1 MMGRHLPDP
10 FQLWL
15 GLFRYLDLRPTA
27 FLGGK
32 AALMLL
38 ASRLRDTFPFYYGWV
53 VVGASSAVVFARMA
67 PAITTLTVLIFP
79 MSQQLGW
86 SRTLIAGSVSAGA
99 IASLV
104 LSPVV
109 GWAIDRYGARPVLV
123 LSVLGLGLAMV
134 SLAWATVP
142 FTFYLAFAAGRVVFH
157 TSAPIGASTVAARW
171 FIRKRG
177 RAIGMIFLFGAIGG
191 IVFTMVASLVV
202 ESHGL
207 RATWIAIGLIVL
219 VFSVVPPLLLV
230 AERPED
236 IGLLPDGVKPDREI
250 PKTEAQ
256 TAVIPQ
262 ARGIDDDSWTL
273 REAVGTR
280 TFWILVSMGFTSFF
294 VHTSIGVHMGAYFRD
309 IGLGATSAALAV
321 SLSWTVSAV
330 FSITWGW
337 VTDRVDVRYAY
348 SGMFLVQAVST
359 LYLILASGTLGVF
372 IAAGFFGIVSAG
384 SNVVPSVMYANYFGR
399 SSLGKIRGL
408 GEVGVLLGQATGPV
422 IAGIL
427 FELQGGYS
435 TIFTVFVV
443 LALACS
449 LVVLKAKAPVKKTA
463 VTAG

>member
-1 MMGRHLPDP
+1 
-10 FQLWL
+10 
-15 GLFRYLDLRPTA
+15 
-27 FLGGK
+27 
-32 AALMLL
+32 MLL
-38 ASRLRDTFPFYYGWV
+38 ASRLRDTFPFYYGWI
-53 VVGASSAVVFARMA
+53 VVGASSTVVFARMA

-123 LSVLGLGLAMV
+123 VSVAGLGLAMV

-177 RAIGMIFLFGAIGG
+177 RAIGIIFLFGAIGG

-207 RATWIAIGLIVL
+207 RATWIAIGLVVL
-219 VFSVVPPLLLV
+219 VFSVAPPLLLV

-236 IGLLPDGVKPDREI
+236 IGLLPDGVEPDLAM
-250 PKTEAQ
+250 PSTEDQRAVRPGFSGEQ
-256 TAVIPQ
+256 AAVITQ
-262 ARGIDDDSWTL
+262 VRRDDDDSWTL
-273 REAVGTR
+273 REAIGTR
-280 TFWILVSMGFTSFF
+280 AFWILVSMGFTSFF

-309 IGLGATSAALAV
+309 IGLGAISAALAV

-330 FSITWGW
+330 FSVTWGW
-337 VTDRVDVRYAY
+337 VTDRIEVRYAY
-348 SGMFLVQAVST
+348 SGMFLVQAGST

-372 IAAGFFGIVSAG
+372 LAAGFFGIVSAG
-384 SNVVPSVMYANYFGR
+384 FNVVPSVMYANYFGR
-399 SSLGKIRGL
+399 SSLGRIRGL
-408 GEVGVLLGQATGPV
+408 GEAGVLLGQGTGPV

-427 FELQGGYS
+427 FEIQGSYS
-435 TIFTVFVV
+435 MIFWVFV
-443 LALACS
+443 ALSLTCS
-449 LVVLKAKAPVKKTA
+449 LVVLKAKAPVKRAATVA
-463 VTAG
+463 AG

>member
-1 MMGRHLPDP
+1 
-10 FQLWL
+10 
-15 GLFRYLDLRPTA
+15 
-27 FLGGK
+27 
-32 AALMLL
+32 MLL
-38 ASRLRDTFPFYYGWV
+38 ASRLRDTFPFYYGWI
-53 VVGASSAVVFARMA
+53 VVGASSTVVFARMA

-123 LSVLGLGLAMV
+123 VSVAGLGLAMV
-134 SLAWATVP
+134 SLAWATAP

-177 RAIGMIFLFGAIGG
+177 RAIGIIFLFGAIGG

-207 RATWIAIGLIVL
+207 RATWIAIGLVVL
-219 VFSVVPPLLLV
+219 VFSVAPSLLLV

-236 IGLLPDGVKPDREI
+236 IGLLPDGVEPDLAM
-250 PKTEAQ
+250 PSTEDQRAVRPGFSGEQ
-256 TAVIPQ
+256 AAVITQ
-262 ARGIDDDSWTL
+262 VRRDDDDSWTL

-280 TFWILVSMGFTSFF
+280 TFWVLVSMGFTSFF

-309 IGLGATSAALAV
+309 IGLGAISAALAV

-330 FSITWGW
+330 FSVTWGW
-337 VTDRVDVRYAY
+337 VTDRIEVRYAY
-348 SGMFLVQAVST
+348 SGMFLVQAGST

-372 IAAGFFGIVSAG
+372 LAAGFFGIVSAG
-384 SNVVPSVMYANYFGR
+384 FNVVPSVMYANYFGR
-399 SSLGKIRGL
+399 SSLGRIRGL
-408 GEVGVLLGQATGPV
+408 GEAGVLLGQGTGPV
-422 IAGIL
+422 IVGIL
-427 FELQGGYS
+427 FEIQGSYS
-435 TIFTVFVV
+435 MIFWVFV
-443 LALACS
+443 ALSLTCS
-449 LVVLKAKAPVKKTA
+449 LVVLKAKAPVKRAAT

>member
-1 MMGRHLPDP
+1 MS
-10 FQLWL
+10 L
-15 GLFRYLDLRPTA
+15 GD
-27 FLGGK
+27 K

-38 ASRLRDTFPFYYGWV
+38 ASRLRDTFPFYYGWI
-53 VVGASSAVVFARMA
+53 VVGASSTVVFARMA

-123 LSVLGLGLAMV
+123 VSVAGLGLAMV

-177 RAIGMIFLFGAIGG
+177 RAIGIIFLFGAIGG

-207 RATWIAIGLIVL
+207 KATWIAIGLVVL
-219 VFSVVPPLLLV
+219 VFSVAPSLLLV

-236 IGLLPDGVKPDREI
+236 IGLLPDGVEPDLAM
-250 PKTEAQ
+250 PSTEDQRAVRPGFSGEQ
-256 TAVIPQ
+256 AAVITQ
-262 ARGIDDDSWTL
+262 VRRDDDDSWTL

-280 TFWILVSMGFTSFF
+280 TFWVLVSMGFTSFF

-309 IGLGATSAALAV
+309 IGLGAISAALAV

-330 FSITWGW
+330 FSVTWGW
-337 VTDRVDVRYAY
+337 VTDRIEVRYAY
-348 SGMFLVQAVST
+348 SGMFLVQAGST

-372 IAAGFFGIVSAG
+372 LAAGFFGIVSAG
-384 SNVVPSVMYANYFGR
+384 FNVVPSVMYANYFGR
-399 SSLGKIRGL
+399 SSLGRIRGL
-408 GEVGVLLGQATGPV
+408 GEAGVLLGQGTGPV
-422 IAGIL
+422 IVGIL
-427 FELQGGYS
+427 FEIQGSYS
-435 TIFTVFVV
+435 MIFWVFV
-443 LALACS
+443 ALSLTCS
-449 LVVLKAKAPVKKTA
+449 LVVLKAKAPVKRAATVA
-463 VTAG
+463 AG

>member
-1 MMGRHLPDP
+1 
-10 FQLWL
+10 
-15 GLFRYLDLRPTA
+15 
-27 FLGGK
+27 
-32 AALMLL
+32 MLL
-38 ASRLRDTFPFYYGWV
+38 ASRLRDTFPFYYGWI
-53 VVGASSAVVFARMA
+53 VVGASSTVVFARMA

-123 LSVLGLGLAMV
+123 VSVAGLGLSMV

-177 RAIGMIFLFGAIGG
+177 RAIGIIFLFGAIGG

-207 RATWIAIGLIVL
+207 RATWIAIGLVVL
-219 VFSVVPPLLLV
+219 VFSVAPPLLLV

-236 IGLLPDGVKPDREI
+236 IGLLPDGVEPDLAM
-250 PKTEAQ
+250 PSTEDQRAVRPGFSGEQ
-256 TAVIPQ
+256 AAVITQ
-262 ARGIDDDSWTL
+262 VRRDDDDSWTL

-280 TFWILVSMGFTSFF
+280 AFWVLVSMGFTSFF

-309 IGLGATSAALAV
+309 IGLGAISAALAV
-321 SLSWTVSAV
+321 SLSWIVSAV
-330 FSITWGW
+330 FSVTWGW
-337 VTDRVDVRYAY
+337 VTDRIEVRYTY
-348 SGMFLVQAVST
+348 SGMFLVQAGST
-359 LYLILASGTLGVF
+359 LYLTLASGTLGVF
-372 IAAGFFGIVSAG
+372 LAAGFFGIVSAG
-384 SNVVPSVMYANYFGR
+384 FNVVPSVMYANYFGR
-399 SSLGKIRGL
+399 SSLGRIRGL
-408 GEVGVLLGQATGPV
+408 GEAGVLLGQGTGPV
-422 IAGIL
+422 IAGVL
-427 FELQGGYS
+427 FEIQGSYS
-435 TIFTVFVV
+435 MIFWVFV
-443 LALACS
+443 ALSLTCS
-449 LVVLKAKAPVKKTA
+449 LVVLKAKTPVKRAAT
-463 VTAG
+463 VAGG

>member
-1 MMGRHLPDP
+1 
-10 FQLWL
+10 
-15 GLFRYLDLRPTA
+15 
-27 FLGGK
+27 
-32 AALMLL
+32 MLL
-38 ASRLRDTFPFYYGWV
+38 ASRLRDTFPFYYGWI
-53 VVGASSAVVFARMA
+53 VVGASSTVVFARMA

-123 LSVLGLGLAMV
+123 VSVAGLGLAMV

-177 RAIGMIFLFGAIGG
+177 RAIGIIFLFGAIGG

-207 RATWIAIGLIVL
+207 RATWIAIGLVVL
-219 VFSVVPPLLLV
+219 VFSVAPSLLLV

-236 IGLLPDGVKPDREI
+236 IGLLPDGVEPDLAM
-250 PKTEAQ
+250 PSTEDQRAVRPGFSGEQ
-256 TAVIPQ
+256 AAVITQ
-262 ARGIDDDSWTL
+262 VRRDDDDSWTL

-280 TFWILVSMGFTSFF
+280 TFWVLVSMGFTSFF

-309 IGLGATSAALAV
+309 IGLGAISAALAV

-330 FSITWGW
+330 FSVTWGW
-337 VTDRVDVRYAY
+337 VTDRIEVRYAY
-348 SGMFLVQAVST
+348 SGMFLVQAGST

-372 IAAGFFGIVSAG
+372 LAAGFFGIVSAG
-384 SNVVPSVMYANYFGR
+384 FNVVPSVMYANYFGR
-399 SSLGKIRGL
+399 SSLGRIRGL
-408 GEVGVLLGQATGPV
+408 GEAGVLLGQGTGPV

-427 FELQGGYS
+427 FEIQGSYS
-435 TIFTVFVV
+435 MIFWVFV
-443 LALACS
+443 ALSLTCS
-449 LVVLKAKAPVKKTA
+449 LVVLKAKAPVKRAATVA
-463 VTAG
+463 AG